1 MAEVKTK
8 QNGQNAEEFLG
19 KIEDE
24 KRRLDS
30 FTILELMK
38 KATAQ
43 EPKMWGAN
51 IIGFGNYKYKYESG
65 REGEWFLTGF
75 SPRKQN
81 LTLYI
86 MPGFARYGELLAEL
100 GKHKI
105 GKSCLHINK
114 IEDVNLSVLEELIEN
129 SVENVKKGNVRF

>member
-19 KIEDE
+19 KIGDE
-24 KRRLDS
+24 KRRQDS